1 MTTNKLSRPT
11 VCRNLAQSVDNLLTN
26 HSQSLV
32 CLLSI
37 NVQIRRMTLDITIKD
52 NTTLC
57 ESVLFSIQL
66 LHLLAVKNIN
76 TRSQR
81 RPLPG
86 HIHIGYILRG
96 VTSST
101 SSFLIGY

>member
-1 MTTNKLSRPT
+1 MTTNKLSQPT

-76 TRSQR
+76 TRSQ
-81 RPLPG
+81 L
-86 HIHIGYILRG
+86 L
-96 VTSST
+96 
-101 SSFLIGY
+101 